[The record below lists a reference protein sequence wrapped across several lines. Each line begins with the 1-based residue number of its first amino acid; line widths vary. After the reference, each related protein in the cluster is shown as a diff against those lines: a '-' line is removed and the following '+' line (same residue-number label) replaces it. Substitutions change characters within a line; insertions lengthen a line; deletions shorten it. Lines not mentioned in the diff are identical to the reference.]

1 MRARTWS
8 TEFKQFLLRGNVIDL
23 AVGIFNGDFLNALVA
38 FLTVAFALFFFVV
51 KPVNVLTSRMRLRQ
65 SPDPS
70 TRKCPECLSEIP
82 IAARRCAFCAI
93 EVPAG
98 GEAGTGTAA

>member
-1 MRARTWS
+1 MRARSWS
-8 TEFKQFLLRGNVIDL
+8 
-23 AVGIFNGDFLNALVA
+23 
-38 FLTVAFALFFFVV
+38 FVV

-82 IAARRCAFCAI
+82 VAARRCAFCAI
-93 EVPAG
+93 EVPVG
-98 GEAGTGTAA
+98 SDAGTGAAA

>member
-1 MRARTWS
+1 
-8 TEFKQFLLRGNVIDL
+8 
-23 AVGIFNGDFLNALVA
+23 
-38 FLTVAFALFFFVV
+38 
-51 KPVNVLTSRMRLRQ
+51 MRLRQ